1 MDFLIVLGIPV
12 AVLVCVAAYL
22 YLWGRKQDLKKL
34 QELTKI
40 KKHVHNHH

>member
-1 MDFLIVLGIPV
+1 MDFLVVLGV
-12 AVLVCVAAYL
+12 LAAAAVCIAAYL
-22 YLWGRKQDLKKL
+22 YLWGRKHNLKKL

>member
-1 MDFLIVLGIPV
+1 MDFLVAFPVLV
-12 AVLVCVAAYL
+12 AVAVCAVAYV
-22 YLWGRKQDLKKL
+22 YFWGRRHNLQKV

>member
-1 MDFLIVLGIPV
+1 MDFFIVLG
-12 AVLVCVAAYL
+12 AVMVVSVCVAAYL
-22 YLWGRKQDLKKL
+22 YLWGRKHNLKKL